1 MKKLLKIVLVSSIT
15 LLFFSCYYDEFPAD
29 DDEVILPPDQEI
41 SFSNDITPIFVD
53 YNCAQCHNGSQNPD
67 LRPGNEYNALVPAYV
82 TPGNASSSRLYTF
95 LAADGHRNVDNASLA
110 LIEKWIDDGAE
121 NN

>member
-15 LLFFSCYYDEFPAD
+15 LLFFSCYYDEFPAEE
-29 DDEVILPPDQEI
+29 EVVLPPDQEI
-41 SFSNDITPIFVD
+41 SFSDDITPIFVD

-67 LRPGNEYNALVPAYV
+67 LTAGNEYNSLVPAYV
-82 TPGNASSSRLYTF
+82 TPGNASGSRLYTF